1 MRLRPWSKNGSR
13 HACGTVASRS
23 KKTCMTGFAL
33 RVTAIVH
40 GYSSLPAS
48 LHFKP
53 PRLGK
58 TVAATQHSPQI
69 FFQHTVL
76 GSRWILVFSFCE
88 ARLETHQRDFS
99 GACGSV
105 AVGSATICKVP
116 QLRRHIRFCKRA
128 RAVRA
133 NSLSARRTTNW
144 GLTGEQHDTNLTN
157 WGKQPQSSA
166 FNTSLELLML
176 AWLGEG
182 CVDGW

>member
-1 MRLRPWSKNGSR
+1 MHDWICAACYCHRSWIQFSSSFAALQAAKVRENGS
-13 HACGTVASRS
+13 CNT
-23 KKTCMTGFAL
+23 TFPTD
-33 RVTAIVH
+33 
-40 GYSSLPAS
+40 
-48 LHFKP
+48 
-53 PRLGK
+53 
-58 TVAATQHSPQI
+58 
-69 FFQHTVL
+69 FFQHAVL